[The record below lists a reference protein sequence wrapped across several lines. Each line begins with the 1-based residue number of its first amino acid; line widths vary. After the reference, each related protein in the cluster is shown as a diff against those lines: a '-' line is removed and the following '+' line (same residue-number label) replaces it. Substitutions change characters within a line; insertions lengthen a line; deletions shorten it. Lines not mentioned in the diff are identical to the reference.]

1 MLFWY
6 MDLKG
11 ALISKEALGLKNR
24 VNLNIKNTSGRSAV
38 KGGIPVIN
46 SNKMIPTDHQSAA

>member
-1 MLFWY
+1 MPQIHILGY
-6 MDLKG
+6 M
-11 ALISKEALGLKNR
+11 KNVEQKKVSR
-24 VNLNIKNTSGRSAV
+24 EMTSGERAL

>member
-1 MLFWY
+1 MN
-6 MDLKG
+6 LKE
-11 ALISKEALGLKNR
+11 ALVSQEALGLKIQR
-24 VNLNIKNTSGRSAV
+24 VNLNTKNTSGRSAV

>member
-1 MLFWY
+1 